1 MIKYIY
7 EMTNEEIQEYINN
20 HLSIRKKEKD
30 KYGEVF
36 THPDLI
42 NKILDLFPNNVY
54 KNPHLKWLDPSVGI
68 GHFMIL
74 LYVRLM
80 DGLESWEPNKK
91 KRSDHIIH
99 NMLYMVE
106 INNTNCKK
114 CNAIFGKNANIYCSN
129 FLSDITFTSK
139 NGDNILFDCIIGN
152 PPFQDN
158 FGLSDSGKRI
168 NGGKSKLYERI
179 FLKAYRM
186 LNSHGYIS
194 FVVPDNLFSGNG
206 SESYKTLV
214 NNYVSFV
221 SFNPFNQD
229 FFPGIQQT
237 ICYFI
242 MQQGYSSLKTTIEG
256 FGGKTFQVVLEDR
269 PVNPIHEWTIQT
281 ESLIRKY
288 VSNERNNAIYNRGY
302 NLSSYNGNK
311 YPIIYSASKNI
322 ATNNLKLAVGMGIKK
337 AVIFS
342 ISTKLQFKMDYTGNY
357 GVGPNTF
364 YIPFTTNI
372 QGKLLE
378 RFLDSS
384 DYKTMAL
391 ATKSTRQFLKIAF
404 IEHLKLT
411 KIMNIMSD
419 NTKTNKTKKINTRIN
434 KNSKKNK
441 SKKNKSKKNNDR

>member
-1 MIKYIY
+1 
-7 EMTNEEIQEYINN
+7 MTNEEIHEYINN
-20 HLSIRKKEKD
+20 HLSIRKREKD

-42 NKILDLFPNNVY
+42 NKILDLFPKHIY

-80 DGLESWEPNKK
+80 NGLESWEPNKK
-91 KRSDHIIH
+91 KRSDHIIN

-106 INNTNCKK
+106 INNTNCKICK
-114 CNAIFGKNANIYCSN
+114 TIFGKNANIYCSN
-129 FLSDITFTSK
+129 FLSDITFISKFKYNSK
-139 NGDNILFDCIIGN
+139 NKEDIFFDCIIGN

-158 FGLSDSGKRI
+158 FGLTDTGKRI

-179 FLKAYRM
+179 FLKSYRM
-186 LNSHGYIS
+186 LNSNGYIS

-206 SESYKTLV
+206 SESYKTLI

-221 SFNPFNQD
+221 SFNPLNQEY
-229 FFPGIQQT
+229 FPGIQQT

-242 MQQGYSSLKTTIEG
+242 MQKGHSSLKTTIEG
-256 FGGKTFQVVLEDR
+256 FGGKSFQVVLEDR
-269 PVNPIHEWTIQT
+269 PVNPIQEWTVKT
-281 ESLIRKY
+281 EGLIRKY
-288 VSNERNNAIYNRGY
+288 VSNVRNNAIYNRGY

-311 YPIIYSASKNI
+311 YPIIYSPSKNI
-322 ATNNLKLAVGMGIKK
+322 ATNNSKFAVGMGIKK

-342 ISTKLQFKMDYTGNY
+342 ISTELQFKMDYAGNY

-364 YIPFTTNI
+364 YIPFTSNI

-378 RFLDSS
+378 TFLNSNE
-384 DYKTMAL
+384 YKTMAL

-419 NTKTNKTKKINTRIN
+419 NTKTNISNKTKKTKKIKGRIN
-434 KNSKKNK
+434 KHTR
-441 SKKNKSKKNNDR
+441 NNRK